1 MKKYE
6 WYDYCNLGK
15 GIVKVRYE
23 QYYYICGSYILCLL
37 LPFTYIDMSGRGHR
51 RLRLC
56 SRKNYEKKYAVMMV
70 SVSLYIPA
78 STTRSNASGHSLV
91 VSLPLAAFQNA
102 SQTNLEMLRSRL
114 KKIREFSSPICF
126 SQSLG

>member
-1 MKKYE
+1 MNVLMNKYE

-15 GIVKVRYE
+15 GIVRVRYE
-23 QYYYICGSYILCLL
+23 QYYYVELL
-37 LPFTYIDMSGRGHR
+37 FSLSFPPFTYIDMSRRGHR

-56 SRKNYEKKYAVMMV
+56 SHKNYEKKKYAVMKV
-70 SVSLYIPA
+70 SVSLHLLQPQVQ
-78 STTRSNASGHSLV
+78 RPLV

-114 KKIREFSSPICF
+114 KKIGEFSSPSWF

>member
-1 MKKYE
+1 MNKYE

-15 GIVKVRYE
+15 GIVRVRYE
-23 QYYYICGSYILCLL
+23 QYYYICGSPILYLL
-37 LPFTYIDMSGRGHR
+37 PPFTYIDMGRRGHR

-56 SRKNYEKKYAVMMV
+56 SRKNYEKKKYAVMK
-70 SVSLYIPA
+70 VSLSLHLLQSQVQRP
-78 STTRSNASGHSLV
+78 LV

-114 KKIREFSSPICF
+114 RKIGAFSSPSWL